1 MKARIV
7 QVLVLISASA
17 AAQAQFKADPEA
29 FLEAAGL
36 AQEERQVVLSGDTD
50 AIRAALGD
58 TATLAQMIN
67 SPF

>member
-7 QVLVLISASA
+7 HVLVLLSASA
-17 AAQAQFKADPEA
+17 AAQAQFKANPEA
-29 FLEAAGL
+29 FLQTAGL
-36 AQEERQVVLSGDTD
+36 GADERAVVMTCDSD

-58 TATLAQMIN
+58 MATAASMIK